1 MVEKLN
7 PLLKIKK
14 VKEKRESESKN
25 IFSKKIY
32 DKNYNTL

>member
-7 PLLKIKK
+7 PFIKIKK
-14 VKEKRESESKN
+14 VKEKRESEGKK